1 MSELSGKIKGV
12 IVRYKV
18 LVGGLLTVAILLLAM
33 LVYAGMWPPVYVVES
48 ASMQHSDTES
58 ALGTID
64 TGDLVLV
71 RSSDDVSVRT
81 YVDCFLEGDR
91 SFGDF
96 GDVIIYERYG
106 REEYTPVIHRA
117 MLRLEFNESSGSFDL
132 PSLARLPS
140 AKWGNGGLEE
150 GRWWNL
156 TGSVEIYDVGYRS
169 ALLHVDLSSL
179 LKYAHDGLIT
189 MGDHNVV
196 RSDGQWLGVYDQ
208 SAATI
213 CLEPVMDG
221 WVIGVAKAEI
231 PWIGLI
237 NLWVN
242 GNMPA
247 NTPENSKAGLVA
259 VIVLVIAVPLALD
272 LTGMFLERRGIDPW
286 AWLRGR
292 LRRK

>member
-1 MSELSGKIKGV
+1 
-12 IVRYKV
+12 
-18 LVGGLLTVAILLLAM
+18 
-33 LVYAGMWPPVYVVES
+33 
-48 ASMQHSDTES
+48 
-58 ALGTID
+58 
-64 TGDLVLV
+64 
-71 RSSDDVSVRT
+71 
-81 YVDCFLEGDR
+81 
-91 SFGDF
+91 
-96 GDVIIYERYG
+96 
-106 REEYTPVIHRA
+106 
-117 MLRLEFNESSGSFDL
+117 
-132 PSLARLPS
+132 
-140 AKWGNGGLEE
+140 
-150 GRWWNL
+150 
-156 TGSVEIYDVGYRS
+156 
-169 ALLHVDLSSL
+169 
-179 LKYAHDGLIT
+179 